1 MRAKV
6 SNALNGLTLVGLG
19 TVFVIFYATGRID
32 RYLNPIFRPLVL
44 FVGAGAVIVGLVY
57 LLTIKLVSAA
67 STEIVSTVTLISQ
80 SIFLL
85 RCQVQLMSQTW
96 SR

>member
-19 TVFVIFYATGRID
+19 SVFVIFYVNGRID

-44 FVGAGAVIVGLVY
+44 IAGAGAVIAGLVY
-57 LLTIKLVSAA
+57 LPVSQLIAMNHPKLPSAPQA
-67 STEIVSTVTLISQ
+67 PSSKADGAGA
-80 SIFLL
+80 
-85 RCQVQLMSQTW
+85 R
-96 SR
+96 